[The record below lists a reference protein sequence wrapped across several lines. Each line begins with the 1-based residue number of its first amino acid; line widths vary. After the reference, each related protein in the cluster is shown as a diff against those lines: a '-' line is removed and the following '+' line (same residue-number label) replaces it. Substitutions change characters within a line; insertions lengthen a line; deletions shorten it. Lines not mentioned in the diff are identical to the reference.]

1 MIAVQIFQFYTVDNF
16 VVVSVAVEV
25 SVIQVWLI
33 MT

>member
-1 MIAVQIFQFYTVDNF
+1 MIAVQIFQFSTVDSF

-25 SVIQVWLI
+25 SVIQVLLF